1 MSVAAAARRP
11 PRLLGGL
18 LRDPSGRFSWLRTVT
33 LLLIALPGALTAA
46 RLAGGDLGPRG
57 VHAAILIIG
66 HWTIRFLLIT
76 LAVTPA
82 RALFDLPRV
91 VQLRRMLGVG
101 TACYAVAHLTLYAAD
116 NNFHLLHVASE
127 IARRFYLTIG
137 FVALLGLLALAITS
151 TDGWQRRLRGNWKRL
166 HKLVYPVAVLGLLH
180 YFLQSKADISDAVF
194 AAGLFIWLLLWRA
207 EPKRWQT
214 RRLPL
219 PALAVLAAGLAAALE
234 AAWYWGR
241 NNAPPARVLAANLRL
256 DHPRPALFVAAAAL
270 LVFAVALLRGL
281 WSRRRKPARRR
292 SAQTA

>member
-1 MSVAAAARRP
+1 MSATLTRRP

-18 LRDPSGRFSWLRTVT
+18 LRDPAGRFSLLRTAA
-33 LLLIALPGALTAA
+33 LLLIALPGALTAV

-57 VHAAILIIG
+57 IHAAILIVG

-116 NNFHLLHVASE
+116 NNFHMLHVASE
-127 IARRFYLTIG
+127 IVHRFYLTIG
-137 FVALLGLLALAITS
+137 FAALLGLLALAITS
-151 TDGWQRRLRGNWKRL
+151 TDGWQKRLRGNWKRL
-166 HKLVYPVAVLGLLH
+166 HKLVYPIAILGLLH

-194 AAGLFIWLLLWRA
+194 AAGLFVWLLLWRA

-214 RRLPL
+214 WRLPL
-219 PALAVLAAGLAAALE
+219 VALAALAAVAAAFME

-241 NNAPPARVLAANLRL
+241 NNAPPLRVLAANMRL
-256 DHPRPALFVAAAAL
+256 DHPRPALYVLLAAL
-270 LVFAVALLRGL
+270 LVLCVALARRL
-281 WSRRRKPARRR
+281 WSRRRRPEGRR
-292 SAQTA
+292 AQAA